1 MKCLE
6 FVNGD
11 QMPMLGL
18 GTWKSAPG
26 DVYKAVKE
34 ALKLGYRHIDCAPI
48 YGNEVEVGRALAE
61 SIAEGVVAREEL
73 WLTSKLWND
82 CHAPE
87 DVQPALEKT
96 LADLQIAYLDLYLIH
111 WPVAL
116 KKGSLF
122 PNTGADM
129 LSLEEMPLA
138 QTWSGMEAVLA
149 KKLCRHIGVSNF
161 SLPKLQGLLEV
172 AQVRPEMNQVELHP
186 YLQQPELLDFCR
198 KNAVHMTAY
207 SPLGSPD
214 RPLALKAENEP
225 LLMADPVIG
234 QIAQQHGCT
243 PAQVLIS
250 WAVQRETVV
259 IPKSI
264 NPARMEANLA
274 AASLA
279 LRVDDMEKIAAL
291 DRHRRYVSGDFWV
304 LADGPYTVGNLWDE
318 KKEEG

>member
-1 MKCLE
+1 M
-6 FVNGD
+6 
-11 QMPMLGL
+11 
-18 GTWKSAPG
+18 
-26 DVYKAVKE
+26 
-34 ALKLGYRHIDCAPI
+34 
-48 YGNEVEVGRALAE
+48 
-61 SIAEGVVAREEL
+61 
-73 WLTSKLWND
+73 
-82 CHAPE
+82 
-87 DVQPALEKT
+87 EKT

-207 SPLGSPD
+207 SPLGS
-214 RPLALKAENEP
+214 L
-225 LLMADPVIG
+225 IG
-234 QIAQQHGCT
+234 
-243 PAQVLIS
+243 P
-250 WAVQRETVV
+250 W
-259 IPKSI
+259 P
-264 NPARMEANLA
+264 
-274 AASLA
+274 
-279 LRVDDMEKIAAL
+279 
-291 DRHRRYVSGDFWV
+291 
-304 LADGPYTVGNLWDE
+304 
-318 KKEEG
+318 